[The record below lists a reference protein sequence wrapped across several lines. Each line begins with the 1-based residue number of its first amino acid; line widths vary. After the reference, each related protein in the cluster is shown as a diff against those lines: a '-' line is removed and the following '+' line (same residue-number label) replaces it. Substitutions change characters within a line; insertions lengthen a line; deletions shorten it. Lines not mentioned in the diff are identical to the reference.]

1 MRKALSLVLALLLV
15 AAAIPVAA
23 DGLDADVQ
31 KGIAQVDDGDYDG
44 AILTLDNAARRLA
57 ADKAKPNDL
66 AQAYL
71 YLGIAYIGKGRE
83 AAAKAKFREAVAQIK
98 TLSLSADKFP
108 PKVVDLFEAA
118 KAEETRATPAPS
130 PTSAGSGAMTAAAPE
145 KKKGGSKAILIV
157 GGLAAVGGIAAAA
170 GGGGSKGA
178 ATTTPVTTPVTTATN
193 QTLNFAG
200 ALASGASECKQV
212 VATKAGTLEA
222 RMTWTNGQ
230 IELTI
235 GCQEHDPPYTQCAG
249 VSNRTSNT
257 SATYTVPVTQKAYD
271 ICPTNYSGAPDTYT
285 LVVQF
290 P

>member
-118 KAEETRATPAPS
+118 KAEETRATPALSPAPAASGSPS
-130 PTSAGSGAMTAAAPE
+130 ASVPE
-145 KKKGGSKAILIV
+145 KKKGGSGKAILIV

-178 ATTTPVTTPVTTATN
+178 AASTPGTATS
-193 QTLNFAG
+193 QTLNFTG
-200 ALASGASECKQV
+200 TLPSGASECKQV
-212 VATKAGTLEA
+212 VATKAGTLDA
-222 RMTWTNGQ
+222 RITWTNGQ
-230 IELTI
+230 IELSI
-235 GCQEHDPPYTQCAG
+235 GCQEHDPPYIQCAG
-249 VSNRTSNT
+249 VANRTSNT
-257 SATYTVPVTQKAYD
+257 TATYTVPVTQKSYD
-271 ICPTNYSGAPDTYT
+271 ICPANYSGASDTYT
-285 LVVQF
+285 LVIQV